1 MMNTKTSIKK
11 QLLKYY
17 LIVQILILTLFGYIL
32 YNSLKQTTLNELQST
47 LKIIILDIKDDISE
61 HNRITDVAL
70 DENKEFDFEALF
82 MKVVKIN
89 TKNNFIK
96 EIKSTQF
103 PKEIAQNKEY
113 FINLQLNNISFRYEL
128 DYIIAYLKIEYQ
140 NDLYVIE
147 VATKQQKTHSIIEN
161 FIYILLLATPL
172 VLIISIILGNYI
184 ITKNFQPID
193 NLLYQIKQIK
203 GDTISKRIDIKNS
216 KDEIDLISIEINKLL
231 QRMDDYFHKI
241 EQFNYDVSH
250 ELKTPL
256 TVIRGELE
264 VLLRK
269 ERSCDEYK
277 QSVNESLQ
285 EILTLQKLIN
295 DLLFLAKVDTTDTTF
310 EEIYLDE
317 VLLNNV
323 NEMTKIAKLKN
334 CTINCSIED
343 PLSINGNET
352 LLKILLKNIIENAI
366 FYSNKNSQI
375 DILLTK
381 QNNKKRL
388 IIEDFGIGMTPQ
400 ELNNIYDKF
409 YKSDKSRS
417 QNPQSSGLGM
427 SIVKN
432 IAKIHN
438 IQIDI
443 KSQKQIGTKVL
454 LTF

>member
-1 MMNTKTSIKK
+1 MNTKTSIKK
-11 QLLKYY
+11 QLLLYY
-17 LIVQILILTLFGYIL
+17 LLVQIVILILFGYIL
-32 YNSLKQTTLNELQST
+32 YNSLKQTTINELKST

-61 HNRITDVAL
+61 HNQIEDIEL
-70 DENKEFDFEALF
+70 DENKEFDFESLY
-82 MKVVKIN
+82 MKVIKIN
-89 TKNNFIK
+89 SSTKSIE
-96 EIKSTQF
+96 EIKSTKF
-103 PKEIAQNKEY
+103 PQELTDKKDY
-113 FINLQLNNISFRYEL
+113 LLNLELNNITFRY
-128 DYIIAYLKIEYQ
+128 DDNYIIAYLKIMYKK
-140 NDLYVIE
+140 DVYVIE
-147 VATKQQKTHSIIEN
+147 VTTEQQKLNSIIEN

-184 ITKNFQPID
+184 ITKSFKPID

-203 GDTISKRIDIKNS
+203 GDNISKRIDIKNS

-256 TVIRGELE
+256 TIIRGELE

-269 ERSCDEYK
+269 DRNLEEYK
-277 QSVNESLQ
+277 QSVNESLE
-285 EILTLQKLIN
+285 EILTLQKLID

-317 VLLNNV
+317 LLLSNINDM
-323 NEMTKIAKLKN
+323 EKTARLKN
-334 CTINCSIED
+334 CTIHCSIKD
-343 PLSINGNET
+343 AITINGNEI
-352 LLKILLKNIIENAI
+352 LFKIFLKNIIENAI
-366 FYSNKNSQI
+366 FYSKENSNVN
-375 DILLTK
+375 ILLYE
-381 QNNKKRL
+381 QNNKKLL
-388 IIEDFGIGMTPQ
+388 IIEDFGIGMTKV
-400 ELNNIYDKF
+400 ELANIYDKF

-427 SIVKN
+427 AIVKN

-438 IQIDI
+438 ININI
-443 KSQKQIGTKVL
+443 KSQKNKGTKVI

>member
-1 MMNTKTSIKK
+1 MMNTKVSIKK
-11 QLLKYY
+11 QLLQYY
-17 LIVQILILTLFGYIL
+17 LIVQVVILMLFGYIL
-32 YNSLKQTTLNELQST
+32 YNSLKQTTINELKST

-61 HNRITDVAL
+61 HNKIEDVEL
-70 DENKEFDFEALF
+70 DENKEFDFEALYI
-82 MKVVKIN
+82 KVIKIN
-89 TKNNFIK
+89 SANNSIE
-96 EIKSTQF
+96 EIKSTKF
-103 PKEIAQNKEY
+103 PQELINKKEY
-113 FINLQLNNISFRYEL
+113 LLNLELDNISFESKA
-128 DYIIAYLKIEYQ
+128 DYLIAYLKIEYK

-147 VATKQQKTHSIIEN
+147 VTTKQEKLNSIVTN

-184 ITKNFQPID
+184 ITKSFYPID

-203 GDTISKRIDIKNS
+203 GDNISKRINIKNS

-256 TVIRGELE
+256 TIIRGELE

-269 ERSCDEYK
+269 ERPIDEYK
-277 QSVNESLQ
+277 HSINESLQ
-285 EILTLQKLIN
+285 EILSLQKLID
-295 DLLFLAKVDTTDTTF
+295 DLLFLAKVDTTDTIF

-317 VLLNNV
+317 LLLTSIKDM
-323 NEMTKIAKLKN
+323 EKTALLKQ
-334 CTINCSIED
+334 CTLNYNIKDAITVS
-343 PLSINGNET
+343 GNET

-366 FYSNKNSQI
+366 FYSKENSDINITLSRKNN
-375 DILLTK
+375 DK
-381 QNNKKRL
+381 L
-388 IIEDFGIGMTPQ
+388 IEIEDFGLGMTQ
-400 ELNNIYDKF
+400 EEIDKIYDKF

-432 IAKIHN
+432 IAQIHH
-438 IQIDI
+438 IKIDI
-443 KSQKQIGTKVL
+443 HSQKNKGTKIT

>member
-1 MMNTKTSIKK
+1 M
-11 QLLKYY
+11 
-17 LIVQILILTLFGYIL
+17 LFGYIL
-32 YNSLKQTTLNELQST
+32 YNSLKQTTINELKST

-61 HNRITDVAL
+61 HNKIEDVEL
-70 DENKEFDFEALF
+70 DENKEFDFEALYI
-82 MKVVKIN
+82 KVIKIN
-89 TKNNFIK
+89 SANNSIE
-96 EIKSTQF
+96 EIKSTKF
-103 PKEIAQNKEY
+103 PQELINKKEY
-113 FINLQLNNISFRYEL
+113 LLNLELDNISFESKA
-128 DYIIAYLKIEYQ
+128 DYLIAYLKIEYK

-147 VATKQQKTHSIIEN
+147 VTTKQEKLNSIVTN

-184 ITKNFQPID
+184 ITKSFYPID

-203 GDTISKRIDIKNS
+203 GDNISKRINIKNS

-256 TVIRGELE
+256 TIIRGELE

-269 ERSCDEYK
+269 ERPIDEYK
-277 QSVNESLQ
+277 HSINESLQ
-285 EILTLQKLIN
+285 EILSLQKLID
-295 DLLFLAKVDTTDTTF
+295 DLLFLAKVDTTDTIF

-317 VLLNNV
+317 LLLTSIKDM
-323 NEMTKIAKLKN
+323 EKTALLKH
-334 CTINCSIED
+334 CT
-343 PLSINGNET
+343 LSYNIKDAITVSGNET

-366 FYSNKNSQI
+366 FYSQENSDINITLSRKNN
-375 DILLTK
+375 DK
-381 QNNKKRL
+381 L
-388 IIEDFGIGMTPQ
+388 IEIEDFGLGMTQ
-400 ELNNIYDKF
+400 EEIDKIYDKF

-432 IAKIHN
+432 IAQIHH
-438 IQIDI
+438 IKIDI
-443 KSQKQIGTKVL
+443 QSQKNKGTKIT